1 MALRV
6 IAALLTVGTFAFF
19 YLPGWIMVLKAKRA
33 QKKGG
38 AKRFPPWFK

>member
-6 IAALLTVGTFAFF
+6 VATLLTVGTLAFF

-33 QKKGG
+33 KKKDDL
-38 AKRFPPWFK
+38 KRFPPWFK